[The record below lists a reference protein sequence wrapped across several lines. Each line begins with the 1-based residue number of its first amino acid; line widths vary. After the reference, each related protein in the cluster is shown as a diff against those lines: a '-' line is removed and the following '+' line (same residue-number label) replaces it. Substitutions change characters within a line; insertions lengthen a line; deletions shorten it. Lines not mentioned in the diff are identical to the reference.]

1 MDPAC
6 AMEEPRL
13 TGADKHDD
21 EPMLQSIQAML
32 QPASIAIVGATERV
46 GYGSRFVNNLLKTGN
61 KARLFPVNPNR
72 DEVFGLKCYRSVRDI
87 PEPVDLATII
97 LAAGDVV
104 STFRDCVAAGARSAL
119 VVSAG
124 FAEMGTEEGR
134 AWQRELG
141 TLARASGVRVCGPN
155 CLGFANVPAGNWITS
170 SPRIDFD
177 TPVRAGGIG
186 LISQSGATCYSSLLA
201 MAHDRRIGFKYL
213 VATGNEADLESSDF
227 MRYMLRDPDV
237 KVIAAVIEGFKDG
250 ANFARTAELALRA
263 GKPIVLLK
271 IGRSEAGSRGASS
284 HTAAMTGSDTVHD
297 ALFTQKGV
305 VRVDDY
311 DELLE
316 TAAMFERARPPRGN
330 RVGAVSES
338 GGMASFLADKCGEVG
353 LQVPP
358 LSDSTREKL
367 VSIMGERGS
376 AANPTDLTLFGMSA
390 TDFPRILQH
399 LLDEEQQDLIIMS
412 SIGGDVQAKA
422 FVDAAAT
429 ADKPILFAWSGS
441 TRRAGLELLQE
452 SKVALFYQPGKAAKA
467 AKRLHDYHQTR
478 RLVLADEKEGRPW
491 RPADE
496 CSASL
501 GEILRR
507 AEGYPLTEHDSKLAL
522 SMYGVCAV
530 AEILCRNVE
539 DAQSAAARI
548 GYPVALKVVSRQLS
562 HKTEAGGVRL
572 GIAGARELAAA
583 YADMVAAV
591 RRYDPAA
598 QIDGVLVQQMAPGGI
613 ELIVGVSRDAQFGPV
628 LMLGLGGILAE
639 ALGSASWRLC
649 PVTRR
654 EAHDMIGEIGA
665 LPKMLAGVRG
675 RPAADIDALVDT
687 LVNVS
692 RLAAWERGRIVSL
705 DINPLAVMPKGGGA
719 VALDALIIAEARGG
733 AAPEGAVPA
742 PAPEA
747 RISA

>member
-1 MDPAC
+1 
-6 AMEEPRL
+6 
-13 TGADKHDD
+13 
-21 EPMLQSIQAML
+21 MLRSIHAML

-46 GYGSRFVNNLLKTGN
+46 GYGSRFVNNLLKTRN
-61 KARLFPVNPNR
+61 KARLYPVNPNR
-72 DEVFGLKCYRSVRDI
+72 DEVFGLKCYRSVRDL
-87 PEPVDLATII
+87 PEPVDLAAII

-104 STFRDCVAAGARSAL
+104 GTVRECADVGARAAL

-134 AWQRELG
+134 TWQRELG
-141 TLARASGVRVCGPN
+141 ALARATGVRVCGPN

-177 TPVRAGGIG
+177 TPIRAGGIG

-250 ANFARTAELALRA
+250 ANFARTAEMALRA
-263 GKPIVLLK
+263 GKPIVVLK

-316 TAAMFERARPPRGN
+316 TAAMFEKARPPLGN

-338 GGMASFLADKCGEVG
+338 GGMGSFLADKCGEAG

-358 LSDSTREKL
+358 LSEGTRKKL

-376 AANPTDLTLFGMSA
+376 AANPTDLTLFGLSA
-390 TDFPRILQH
+390 TDFPRILNY
-399 LLDEEQQDLIIMS
+399 LLDEERQDLIIMS

-422 FVDAAAT
+422 IVDAAA
-429 ADKPILFAWSGS
+429 DPGKPILFAWAGS
-441 TRRAGLELLQE
+441 TQRAGLEMLQT
-452 SKVALFYQPGKAAKA
+452 SNVAVFYQPGKAAKA
-467 AKRLHDYHQTR
+467 AKRLYDYHQTR
-478 RLVLADEKEGRPW
+478 RLVLADENESRPS
-491 RPADE
+491 PPTDE
-496 CSASL
+496 RAAAL
-501 GEILRR
+501 GAILRR

-522 SMYGVCAV
+522 SMFGVASV
-530 AEILCRNVE
+530 NEVFCRNVK
-539 DAQSAAARI
+539 DAERAAERI

-562 HKTEAGGVRL
+562 HKTEAGGLRL
-572 GIAGARELAAA
+572 GITDARGLAAA
-583 YADMVAAV
+583 YEDIVASV
-591 RRYDPAA
+591 RNYEPAA
-598 QIDGVLVQQMAPGGI
+598 RIDGVLVQQMVSAGI

-628 LMLGLGGILAE
+628 LMLGIGGILAE
-639 ALGSASWRLC
+639 ALVSASWRLC
-649 PVTRR
+649 PVTSR
-654 EAHDMIGEIGA
+654 EARDMIGEIAA
-665 LPKMLAGVRG
+665 LPKMLAGFRG
-675 RPAADIDALVDT
+675 RPAADVDALVDT
-687 LVNVS
+687 MVNVS
-692 RLAAWERGRIVSL
+692 RLAVWERDRIVSL
-705 DINPLAVMPKGGGA
+705 DINPLAVLPKGQGA
-719 VALDALIIAEARGG
+719 VALDALIVVEPVGVA
-733 AAPEGAVPA
+733 AAPAKAQRAGL
-742 PAPEA
+742 
-747 RISA
+747 SA